1 MTDASLGALEHL
13 RDFSM
18 LKWYVIPLL
27 AIVLFIY
34 AVPVVMNVFG
44 FAVMGWRY

>member
-1 MTDASLGALEHL
+1 MRRRVS
-13 RDFSM
+13 
-18 LKWYVIPLL
+18 VV
-27 AIVLFIY
+27 AIIY